1 MSTEN
6 NLNPIFKNSL
16 KILSDLIA
24 FKTISGENNNSLINY
39 CNEILN
45 KLGATSFKTYDD
57 EKKRVNLFATLKAK
71 NPSKKKPIIFSGHTD
86 VVPVSKDWNTDP
98 FVATIKDE
106 KVFGRGTSDMKG
118 FIACTLAYAP
128 IFSKTNLDRDIHF
141 SFTFDEETAC
151 QGAPLLIN
159 ELKKKSIDSGICI
172 VGEPTSMKI
181 IDAHKG
187 CCEYTT
193 YFKGLAG
200 HGSAPDKGI
209 NAVEYAVKYIS
220 KLIELREILKT
231 KVPKKSI
238 FDPPYTTIQIG
249 GISGGIARN
258 VIADKCRVDWEM
270 RPVIKEDGEF
280 VNSEMDQ
287 FVNKELLP
295 EMKKAFPKSSIKKEI
310 IGEVIGFNR
319 VEKSEACEFIS
330 NLTGDNSREVVSF
343 GTEAGLFQEIGISAV
358 VCGPGSIEQAHIV
371 DEFIT
376 LDQIKKCLIL
386 LEGINNNSTIV

>member
-6 NLNPIFKNSL
+6 NLDPIFKNSL

-71 NPSKKKPIIFSGHTD
+71 NPSKKKSIIFSGHTD

-106 KVFGRGTSDMKG
+106 KVFGRGACDMKG

-159 ELKKKSIDSGICI
+159 ELKKKSMDSGICI

-231 KVPKKSI
+231 KVPKNSI

-258 VIADKCRVDWEM
+258 VIADKCQVDWEII
-270 RPVIKEDGEF
+270 PVIKVDGEF
-280 VNSEMDQ
+280 VNNEMDKY
-287 FVNKELLP
+287 VNTKLLP
-295 EMKKAFPKSSIKKEI
+295 EMTKVFPKSLIKKEI
-310 IGEVIGFNR
+310 IGEIIGFNR
-319 VEKSEACEFIS
+319 LEKSEACEFIS
-330 NLTGDNSREVVSF
+330 SLTGDNSREVVSF
-343 GTEAGLFQEIGISAV
+343 GTEAGLFQEIGISTV
-358 VCGPGSIEQAHIV
+358 VCGPGSIEQAHKT
-371 DEFIT
+371 DEFVT
-376 LDQIKKCLIL
+376 LDQIKKCLVL
-386 LEGINNNSTIV
+386 LEGIKNKSSIN

>member
-6 NLNPIFKNSL
+6 NLDPIFKNSL

-71 NPSKKKPIIFSGHTD
+71 NPSKKKSIIFSGHTD

-106 KVFGRGTSDMKG
+106 KVFGRGACDMKG

-159 ELKKKSIDSGICI
+159 ELKKKSMDSGICI

-187 CCEYTT
+187 CYEYTT

-258 VIADKCRVDWEM
+258 VIADRCQVDWEM

-280 VNSEMDQ
+280 VNNEMDKY
-287 FVNKELLP
+287 VNTKLLP
-295 EMKKAFPKSSIKKEI
+295 EMTKVFPKSLIKKEI
-310 IGEVIGFNR
+310 IGEIIGFNR
-319 VEKSEACEFIS
+319 LEKSEACEFIS
-330 NLTGDNSREVVSF
+330 SLTGDNSREVVSF
-343 GTEAGLFQEIGISAV
+343 GTEAGLFQEIGISTV
-358 VCGPGSIEQAHIV
+358 VCGPGSIEQAHKT
-371 DEFIT
+371 DEFVT
-376 LDQIKKCLIL
+376 LDQIKKCLVL
-386 LEGINNNSTIV
+386 LEGIKNKSSIN